1 MDPSAHPHVWMRGCL
16 AMIGRTLGHYRI
28 DAELGAGGMGV
39 VYRARDTKLER
50 DVALK
55 VITRSPLDE
64 TARARLLQEAR
75 AASALNH
82 PHICTIHEVGEVDG
96 QTFIVMEYV
105 EGRPLNRIV
114 PSGGLPIEDV
124 LRYSV
129 QIADALAHAHG
140 RGIVHCDLKS
150 ANVVVTPDG
159 RAKVLDFGLA
169 TRRDNEVAEMTRS
182 RTSDEAGVVSGTL
195 PYLAPELLRGAP
207 ADARSDLWALGVV
220 LHELASGSLPFTGQT
235 GFELAAAILREPAAT
250 LPSRVPAPVRRI
262 IQRCLVKE
270 SAQRY
275 QRASE
280 VRAALEIL
288 QSEVAIEPAASAPS
302 IAVLPFMDLSPQRD
316 QEYFCDGI
324 SEELVNAFTK
334 VEGLQVSSRSSS
346 FQFKGAA
353 QDIPR
358 IGAQLKVGM
367 VIEGSVR
374 KAGDRLRITAQLI
387 DVTSGFHLWSD
398 RYDRQMKDVF
408 AIQDEIAL
416 AVVDALRLKLRWPE
430 RPLVKRTTTNL
441 EAYDLYLA
449 GRYHWNRGTIDEI
462 RKGTECFNQAITK
475 DPSYAAAYAALAG
488 CYAALCGWGVSPDET
503 LQPARA
509 AAARAMELDET
520 LADAHT
526 AIAVLRAWHDFD
538 WWDAERH
545 FKRALQLNPHDANA
559 HFFYGSLLSSTGRP
573 DEALAEMKRSV
584 ELEPQAPLFVVGLGA
599 AVYFRREYDQALE
612 ALQHGL
618 ELDPTSSRVHYYLG
632 RAYIGKGMFLE
643 AVAVLRKVSEVAATD
658 KRVIGVLGHCY
669 GLMGRTREAR
679 KLLGDLQQL
688 SKPGDLSSFSIA
700 LIHLGL
706 GEPDRAFEWLDQAY
720 AERASPLRHL
730 KLDPLFDS
738 MRSDRRFG
746 ALLKRLGLEV

>member
-1 MDPSAHPHVWMRGCL
+1 
-16 AMIGRTLGHYRI
+16 MIGRTLGHYRI
-28 DAELGAGGMGV
+28 DAELGAGGMGR
-39 VYRARDTKLER
+39 VYRARDTKLQR

-55 VITRSPLDE
+55 VITRSPLDDS
-64 TARARLLQEAR
+64 ARARLLQEAR

-82 PHICTIHEVGEVDG
+82 PHICTIHEVGEMDG
-96 QTFIVMEYV
+96 QTFIVMEHV
-105 EGRPLNRIV
+105 EGRPLSRIV
-114 PSGGLPIEDV
+114 PSGGLSIEEV
-124 LRYSV
+124 LRYGV

-140 RGIVHCDLKS
+140 RGIVHRDLKS

-169 TRRDNEVAEMTRS
+169 TRRDDAVAGPSLDEVTRS
-182 RTSDEAGVVSGTL
+182 RTSLDEAGVISGTL

-207 ADARSDLWALGVV
+207 ADARSDLWALGVI

-250 LPSRVPAPVRRI
+250 LHPRVPAPVRRI

-270 SAQRY
+270 PAQRY
-275 QRASE
+275 QQASE

-288 QSEVAIEPAASAPS
+288 QSEVAVQPAALAPS
-302 IAVLPFMDLSPQRD
+302 IAVLPFMDLSPQKD

-324 SEELVNAFTK
+324 SEELINAFTK
-334 VEGLQVSSRSSS
+334 VEGLQVSSRTSS
-346 FQFKGAA
+346 FQFKGAT

-358 IGAQLKVGM
+358 IGAQLKVAM

-398 RYDRQMKDVF
+398 RYDREMKDVF

-416 AVVDALRLKLRWPE
+416 AVVDALRLKILGPG

-449 GRYHWNRGTIDEI
+449 GRYHWNKGTIDEVQ
-462 RKGTECFNQAITK
+462 KGTECFNQAITK

-488 CYAALCGWGVSPDET
+488 CYAALCGWGVVPDET

-509 AAARAMELDET
+509 AAAKALELDET

-526 AIAVLRAWHDFD
+526 ALAILRAWHDFD
-538 WWDAERH
+538 CWDAERH

-559 HFFYGSLLSSTGRP
+559 HLFYGSLLGSTGRL
-573 DEALAEMKRSV
+573 DEGLAEMKRSV
-584 ELEPQAPLFVVGLGA
+584 ELEPQAPLFALGLGA
-599 AVYFRREYDQALE
+599 AIYYRGEYDQALE
-612 ALQHGL
+612 VLQHAL
-618 ELDPTSSRVHYYLG
+618 ELDPTSPRVHYYLG
-632 RAYIGKGMFLE
+632 CAYIGKGMLPE
-643 AVAVLRKVSEVAATD
+643 AVAVLQKVSEVAGTD
-658 KRVIGVLGHCY
+658 KRVIGMLGHCY
-669 GLMGRTREAR
+669 GLMGRTGEAR
-679 KLLGDLQQL
+679 ELLGDLQQL
-688 SKPGDLSSFSIA
+688 SKPGDLASFSIA
-700 LIHLGL
+700 LIYLGL
-706 GEPDRAFEWLDQAY
+706 GEPDRVFEWLDQAY

-730 KLDPLFDS
+730 KVDPLFDNI
-738 MRSDRRFG
+738 RSDRRFG
-746 ALLKRLGLEV
+746 VLLKRLGLEV